1 MHLSVSQS
9 PIYTIFRGVPLRLVL
24 VVPFVLQILTAVG
37 ITGWISLRNGHKA
50 VHDLAT
56 QLRSKTSDQVTHH
69 LEDQLLIPHQINQL
83 NIDAIE
89 AGILDLQDFAGLERT
104 FYRQMRI
111 FGVDYINFANP
122 QGEFIGIERLEDDQL
137 VINETRQPDLDQMSI
152 YDSTDAGERA
162 ELQEIIMNDVPVVEE
177 AWYADAVEAQQPI
190 WSNIYQWSDKP
201 EVLSISASYPIYNEE
216 GQLWGVIGVDLILS
230 NLRDFLQA
238 LDLSPTGE
246 IFILERNGLLVAS
259 SDVELPFELDA
270 DSIERMHPSQSRN
283 PLIQETADYI
293 THKFTDLTQIQT
305 TQQLRFSVAGQQR
318 FIQITPWQDDY
329 GLDWLVIVVVPE
341 SDFMEQINANTRMT
355 ILLCLLSLT
364 SAIFLGLITSRWIS
378 QQIQGLV
385 KISQEIAQGELD
397 SSIDIQGI
405 REFEDLSESFN
416 QMAIQLN
423 QVFLELEDRVAERTA
438 DLYEAKTLAESANQ
452 AKGEFLA
459 AMSHELRTPLNAI
472 LGVTQGFEASLALS
486 PEHQEQLM
494 VLHRNGNRLLGL
506 INNLLEIA
514 KAGVSEG
521 STENL
526 QWDLDWILLSDQFP
540 SGEETLD
547 QSLTVALAQMPLA
560 WRAALKQAAIRG
572 YDQEIIDL
580 ASQIPPK
587 FAPFAISL
595 IAWAKDFKFD
605 RIIVLI
611 QQLEE

>member
-1 MHLSVSQS
+1 M
-9 PIYTIFRGVPLRLVL
+9 PLRLIL
-24 VVPFVLQILTAVG
+24 VVPFVLQVLAAVG

-83 NIDAIE
+83 NMDAIQI
-89 AGILDLQDFAGLERT
+89 GILDLQDFDSLGRT
-104 FYRQMRI
+104 FHREMQI

-122 QGEFIGIERLEDDQL
+122 QGEFIGVERLEENEL

-152 YDSTDAGERA
+152 YEPNDAGDRA
-162 ELQEIIMNDVPVVEE
+162 GLREIIMNDVSVIKEE
-177 AWYADAVEAQQPI
+177 WYADAVEAQQPI

-201 EVLSISASYPIYNEE
+201 EVLSISASYPIYNEQ

-270 DSIERMHPSQSRN
+270 DNNIERMYPSKSRN

-293 THKFTDLTQIQT
+293 TRKFTDLTQIQT
-305 TQQLRFSVAGQQR
+305 TQQLSFSVAGQQQ
-318 FIQITPWQDDY
+318 FVQITPWQDNY
-329 GLDWLVIVVVPE
+329 GLDWLVVVVVPE

-378 QQIQGLV
+378 HQIQCLV
-385 KISQEIAQGELD
+385 QISQEIAQGELD

-423 QVFLELEDRVAERTA
+423 RVFLELEDRVAERTA

-472 LGVTQGFEASLALS
+472 LGVAQGFETSLALS

-514 KAGVSEG
+514 KAGVPEG

-526 QWDLDWILLSDQFP
+526 QWDLDWLLLSDELP

-560 WRAALKQAAIRG
+560 WRTALKQAAIRG

-580 ASQIPPK
+580 ASQISTK
-587 FAPFAISL
+587 FAPLAISL

-605 RIIVLI
+605 QVIVLI
-611 QQLEE
+611 QQVEE